1 MTGIEIPKA
10 EMAVPGSAEHRRLV
24 TASKV
29 PAMMRDGDQTSPTF
43 GDYLGIGYT
52 DAYTLWHEMAGQFT
66 PNLPDEK
73 ILARGHW
80 MEPAAREFW
89 RWSNPGWRVSPGE
102 VAFTDPDLPFPN
114 QVTLDLR
121 ASRGRARRIIEVKS
135 PRKDEGV
142 HDKWLVQVQMQMGV
156 SGIHE
161 ADLVLMPQWGEER
174 IEHITFDPDL
184 YAAIV
189 EDAAHFWGLL
199 QAGTP
204 PDAGGSE
211 NAKDILAALHP
222 RPTTEVLD
230 LGMDVMDQ
238 WTTAIAAEA
247 AAARALTAVENRI
260 REQMG
265 DAGKACFEGS
275 VVASRTAGRFA
286 KTRLP
291 KTDEATAAIAAC
303 TVDKPTL
310 DTKKLKTD
318 FPDLYAEGVAAPAFT
333 FNRKAWS

>member
-1 MTGIEIPKA
+1 MTGIEITKA
-10 EMAVPGSAEHRRLV
+10 DMAVPGSPEHLRMI

-29 PAMMRDGDQTSPTF
+29 PAMMRDGET

-52 DAYTLWHEMAGQFT
+52 DAYTLFHEMTGAFT
-66 PNLPDEK
+66 HSLPDER

-142 HDKWLVQVQMQMGV
+142 HDKWLVQVQMQMHV

-161 ADLVLMPQWGEER
+161 ADVVLMPQYGEER
-174 IEHITFDPDL
+174 IEHIAYDQDL
-184 YAAIV
+184 AAVIV
-189 EDAAHFWGLL
+189 DDATHFWGLL

-204 PDAGGSE
+204 PAAGDSE
-211 NAKDILAALHP
+211 HAKDILAALHP
-222 RPTTEVLD
+222 RPATEVLD
-230 LGMDVMDQ
+230 LDMDVMDQ

-247 AAARALTAVENRI
+247 AATRALTAVENRI

-291 KTDEATAAIAAC
+291 KTDEAASAVAAC

-310 DTKKLKTD
+310 DTKALKSEY
-318 FPDLYAEGVAAPAFT
+318 PDLYAQGVAAPAFT
-333 FNRKAWS
+333 FRRSEWT